1 MLKIVTDSTCNLS
14 TELIRKHDLRIAPIT
29 IQFGTQS
36 YQEGIDIDRALFY
49 RTIEEQQIIPS
60 TSQPTPASFSRFFEE
75 LAAQGHQILV
85 ITITG
90 EHSGTYSSAMLAKS
104 MVTGADVE
112 VFDSRSI
119 SLGTGW
125 MVLEAARMAEAG
137 TARADVIRRLAFI
150 RDRGQLFMTPAT
162 LKYLQMSGR
171 VGKLQGAIAS
181 LLNVKPIIALKDG
194 QLDAR
199 ENVRTRGRALERL
212 LELMSEALGTQTQVN
227 MAVIHAEVPL
237 EAQAL
242 ADRVRLQF
250 NVREM
255 LIEDLVSSLAV
266 HGGPGV
272 VGVFGYPLG

>member
-212 LELMSEALGTQTQVN
+212 LELMSETLGTQTQLN
-227 MAVIHAEVPL
+227 MAVMHAEAPL